1 MHEPKLTED
10 TMNAL
15 PIQVAPPPPAPRH
28 QGDGAPICNR
38 IFVAL
43 IAAQFLVAVGMLLGN
58 DALHHLAA
66 NAIAARQSI
75 VSWRDRAAL
84 MMPFLLLG
92 TLLCMIWIR
101 QNSRR
106 QVLER
111 RRTEEELRQER
122 TSLERRIESRTA
134 ELKSEVQERLR
145 AEQLNR
151 GRNQLLEMLARDEPT
166 QHIFQVLV
174 DILAHHRTVWGCA
187 LHLVDSDQLVLAASS
202 DLRLRLVRH
211 LEQLAPDQYD
221 APEAAALA
229 RREIV
234 ISDNLEQHRKP
245 WTELLRANG
254 VQAVWSAPFFT
265 ADRSPLGT
273 LTIYSRLQC
282 RPTDVELELLESHC
296 QMAALVLERCRLQ
309 NELKQ
314 HAYHDNLT
322 GLPNRRLGQDRL
334 DNALLRAR
342 RNGQNVAVLWL
353 DLNKYKQ
360 INDVHGHAAGD
371 LVLVE
376 VARRLTVRLRESD
389 TVARMGGD
397 EFMVLLEGV
406 HSFAV
411 AETVAAALLQ
421 AIEVPIPFQDLH
433 LNITASLGISLFPEH
448 GQSSDELVRSADMAM
463 YEAKFRS
470 GGTRSFSPALDRE
483 RSEQRELESAMIHA
497 LEHGGFRLHFQPQC
511 DHGGRIDA
519 FEALL
524 RFTHSTLGPIPPGR
538 LIAVAEQSQ
547 LIIKLGTWVL
557 REACRQSR
565 QWQAEGLE
573 PVRVAVNISSMQFAR
588 PEFAGMVSQ
597 ILAETGLA
605 PELLE
610 LELTES
616 VLIND
621 FAESARQLQ
630 RLKQIG
636 VSIAIDDFGS
646 GYSSLNYL
654 HRLPIDRLKIDRSF
668 IEVVNQSNGSLPI
681 VEAII
686 TMAQRLGLR
695 VVGEGIETVEQ
706 MRILCENGCDLLQ
719 GFLFSRPVAPERAA
733 ELLEAKGV
741 CQ

>member
-1 MHEPKLTED
+1 MLAGV
-10 TMNAL
+10 N
-15 PIQVAPPPPAPRH
+15 QV
-28 QGDGAPICNR
+28 
-38 IFVAL
+38 
-43 IAAQFLVAVGMLLGN
+43 
-58 DALHHLAA
+58 HHLPSGALA
-66 NAIAARQSI
+66 LRQMIDFMLDWADVLMAILI
-75 VSWRDRAAL
+75 
-84 MMPFLLLG
+84 LG
-92 TLLCMIWIR
+92 SLCCMIWIR

-111 RRTEEELRQER
+111 MRTEEELRQER
-122 TSLERRIESRTA
+122 TSLERRIEDRTA
-134 ELKSEVQERLR
+134 ELKSEVHERLR

-151 GRNQLLEMLARDEPT
+151 GRSQLLEMLARDEPT
-166 QHIFQVLV
+166 QDIFQVLV
-174 DILAHHRTVWGCA
+174 DILARHRTVWGCA
-187 LHLVDSDQLVLAASS
+187 LHLYKSNGLTLAASS
-202 DLRLRLVRH
+202 DLRQRLVRH
-211 LEQLAPDQYD
+211 LERLPPENGD
-221 APEAAALA
+221 APEMAALTQGKL
-229 RREIV
+229 V
-234 ISDNLEQHRKP
+234 ISSNLEQDRKP

-254 VQAVWSAPFFT
+254 VQAVWSAPFFS

-273 LTIYSRLQC
+273 LTIYSRLQYL
-282 RPTDVELELLESHC
+282 PSEVDLELLESHC
-296 QMAALVLERCRLQ
+296 QMASLVLERCRLQ
-309 NELKQ
+309 NELRQ

-322 GLPNRRLGQDRL
+322 GLPNRRLGHDRL
-334 DNALLRAR
+334 ETALTRAKRNAQCL
-342 RNGQNVAVLWL
+342 AVLWL

-360 INDVHGHAAGD
+360 INDLHGHAAGD
-371 LVLVE
+371 LVLTE
-376 VARRLTVRLRESD
+376 VARRLTGRLRESD

-397 EFMVLLEGV
+397 EFMVLLEGI
-406 HSFAV
+406 HSFAA
-411 AETVAAALLQ
+411 AEIIAEELLE
-421 AIEVPIPFQDLH
+421 AIRLPIHFQDQQ
-433 LNITASLGISLFPEH
+433 LNITSSLGIALFPDH
-448 GQSSDELVRSADMAM
+448 GQSSDELVRRADMAM

-470 GGTRSFSPALDRE
+470 GGARSFSLALDQE
-483 RSEQRELESAMIHA
+483 RSEQRALEDAMIHA
-497 LEHGGFRLHFQPQC
+497 LEHGGFQLHFQPQC
-511 DHGGRIDA
+511 DRTGRIDA

-524 RFTHSTLGPIPPGR
+524 RFTHPTLGPIPPGR
-538 LIAVAEQSQ
+538 LIAIAEQSPLIVQ
-547 LIIKLGTWVL
+547 LGEWVL

-573 PVRVAVNISSMQFAR
+573 PIRVAVNISSIQFAQ
-588 PEFAGMVSQ
+588 PEFAGMVSR
-597 ILAETGLA
+597 ILSETGLD

-616 VLIND
+616 VLVND
-621 FAESARQLQ
+621 FAESTRQLQ
-630 RLKQIG
+630 RIKEIG
-636 VSIAIDDFGS
+636 VSIAIDEFGS